1 MMVRSLRPADVLPLL
16 FFLSN
21 SPANEAKVRGRLCD
35 AGSKAGPILPLL
47 VGCFVS
53 QRRQR
58 SIVQADGGAV
68 RGLVCLRSCR
78 APIAWEIERLL
89 LAHGHEGCCVSLL
102 EMPGSAGDALKA
114 GWIYLR
120 LDSTSQ
126 ALAMARQ
133 AGFSQYL
140 TEHLYRLDE
149 GPRPEPKASGL
160 VARPKQDADER
171 AIFRLYSAA
180 VPLPVRRVEGMT
192 FEEWLGKRE
201 CGAFRELVVE
211 DKGESVGWLRLRLDR
226 SAGEF
231 HLMTA
236 REGASLDEMV
246 DVSLTLLGGRKA
258 TYCLVAEFQS
268 QLRRALEERGFR
280 QVVEYSCLSRQL
292 VVPVREPQLVPL
304 GA

>member
-1 MMVRSLRPADVLPLL
+1 
-16 FFLSN
+16 
-21 SPANEAKVRGRLCD
+21 
-35 AGSKAGPILPLL
+35 
-47 VGCFVS
+47 
-53 QRRQR
+53 
-58 SIVQADGGAV
+58 
-68 RGLVCLRSCR
+68 
-78 APIAWEIERLL
+78 
-89 LAHGHEGCCVSLL
+89 
-102 EMPGSAGDALKA
+102 MPGSAGDALKA

-140 TEHLYRLDE
+140 TEHLYRLEE
-149 GPRPEPKASGL
+149 GPRPEPRPSSL
-160 VARPKQDADER
+160 VVRAKQAANER
-171 AIFRLYSAA
+171 AVFRLYSGA
-180 VPLPVRRVEGMT
+180 VPLAVRRVEGMT

-211 DKGESVGWLRLRLDR
+211 EKGEIVGWLRLRPDR
-226 SAGEF
+226 LSGEF
-231 HLMTA
+231 HLMTV

-246 DVSLTLLGGRKA
+246 DLSLSLLGGGKA
-258 TYCLVAEFQS
+258 LYYLVAEFQS